1 MTIYTPE
8 EAAAYDAECLMNL
21 LREQRNLLLAET
33 DWMSNSD
40 SPEMTEAW
48 KTYRQELRDMPATAS
63 PESKHNEETGV
74 REVSGVD
81 WPVKPT

>member
-8 EAAAYDAECLMNL
+8 EAVAYDAECLMKL
-21 LREQRNLLLAET
+21 LRDQRNLLLAET
-33 DWMSNSD
+33 DWMAMKD
-40 SPEMTEAW
+40 VTLPVAW
-48 KTYRQELRDMPATAS
+48 KTYRQELRDLPVTAS

-81 WPVKPT
+81 WPTKPE